1 MSRLIVR
8 CEEARIPNAYPFC
21 HARVECEGVLDFLEL
36 LYQIRDQMDWRAYS
50 RFIQEHP
57 PFNPQEV
64 AVFDDPENKD
74 FRYTCVYLNR
84 PMDEPGMYESLVFN
98 ADSSEPPELQACYY
112 DDDTSNR
119 QPLGKHVW
127 FEALP
132 EKLQNLIARGLT

>member
-8 CEEARIPNAYPFC
+8 CEEVRIPNAYPFC
-21 HARVECEGVLDFLEL
+21 HARVECEGVLDFQEL
-36 LYQIRDQMDWRAYS
+36 LYQIHGQMDWRAYS

-57 PFNPQEV
+57 PFNPQDV
-64 AVFDDPENKD
+64 SVFEDPENKD

-84 PMDEPGMYESLVFN
+84 PIDEPGMYESLVFN
-98 ADSSEPPELQACYY
+98 EDTTRMLPELQACYY

-127 FEALP
+127 FEELP
-132 EKLQNLIARGLT
+132 EKLQNLIARG